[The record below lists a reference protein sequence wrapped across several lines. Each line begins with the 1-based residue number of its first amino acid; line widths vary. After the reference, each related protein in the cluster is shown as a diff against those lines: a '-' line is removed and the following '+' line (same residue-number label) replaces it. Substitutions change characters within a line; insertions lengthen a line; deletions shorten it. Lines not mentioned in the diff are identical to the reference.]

1 MATFTCT
8 ICQQPLGDTTMSLP
22 DLNNE
27 IWEHFYQSHKE
38 NKDPNLFF
46 GAYIE
51 MED

>member
-1 MATFTCT
+1 MTTYSCT
-8 ICQQPLGDTTMSLP
+8 LCGKSLDDTSNP
-22 DLNNE
+22 SDLNNE